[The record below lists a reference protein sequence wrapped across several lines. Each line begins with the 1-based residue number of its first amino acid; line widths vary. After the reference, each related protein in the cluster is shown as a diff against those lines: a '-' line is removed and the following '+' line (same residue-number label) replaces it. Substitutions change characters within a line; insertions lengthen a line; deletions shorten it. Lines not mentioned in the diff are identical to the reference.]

1 MYVIIII
8 TVTTVKVWHIHVLP
22 LFKNCTVSTQLCIS
36 KKLIVVHIL
45 LLLLLLRLLMTTS
58 HDDDYS
64 DDTTSLLMCARAAV
78 IHRDMLASIRA
89 RRRLLHRQLLAGEQ
103 ELELREKDAKSA
115 DYVNFK
121 HCTTSEC
128 SIILIS

>member
-1 MYVIIII
+1 MIII
-8 TVTTVKVWHIHVLP
+8 TIMIL
-22 LFKNCTVSTQLCIS
+22 Q
-36 KKLIVVHIL
+36 L
-45 LLLLLLRLLMTTS
+45 LLLLLVLMTTS

-64 DDTTSLLMCARAAV
+64 DDTTSLLMCAQAAV
-78 IHRDMLASIRA
+78 THCDMLASIHA
-89 RRRLLHRQLLAGEQ
+89 RRRLLHRQPLAGEQ
-103 ELELREKDAKSA
+103 ELELHERDAKSA